1 MTAET
6 LMTPKPGHSDDEI
19 GTDKLSDPVAMSD
32 ASAGPAPKLPWPLG
46 TAALATSLLS
56 ACGGG
61 GGGSSASP
69 SPPPQPAP
77 PPPPPPAPPSD
88 AQAARFLLQAQFTA
102 DDASRAAVISQGYA
116 AWLNTQFN
124 LPESYKAWD
133 WMVAKGYSTIDASG
147 NFLFRRH
154 LDQMLWNQMIASP
167 DQVRK
172 RLALA
177 MSEVFVIAAD
187 QTEYY
192 YWGDFTAAGYWD
204 LLCRNVFGNFRQL
217 LEDVTLSPEMGQFL
231 GTKGNLKENPKT
243 GSEPDE
249 NYAREVMQL
258 FTIGLYKLNAD
269 GTRQLDAQGAPIPT
283 YAQADVSS
291 LAHVFTGW
299 DEDKS
304 KTTYTSATFMFGGNL
319 VTRMIDDPE
328 HRRLPMVN
336 TASKHSTVEVDFL
349 GATLPAGMAAAD
361 QLKMALDT
369 LFNHPNVGPFFGR
382 QMIQRLVTSNPSPA
396 YVKRVAA
403 AFNDNGSGVRG
414 DLKAMWTAILT
425 DPEAITPPATNY
437 GGKLRE
443 PIVRITQLIR
453 TTETTTSDKDWA
465 IGNTNDPSTRLE
477 QMPLE
482 APSVFNFFLPDYSR
496 PKSNIDALD
505 LVAPEFQIV
514 DELSV
519 ASYLNTIGSLLSNGL
534 GGFKPTL
541 SALAGLAT
549 DSKALVDWINLRLT
563 ANQLSASTVATI
575 RGAVDALQVTA
586 SSTPAKQ
593 SEALQT
599 ALFLAMASSDY
610 LVQK

>member
-6 LMTPKPGHSDDEI
+6 LIAPKPGHRDDEI

-32 ASAGPAPKLPWPLG
+32 ASAGPATKLPWPLG
-46 TAALATSLLS
+46 TATLATSLLS

-77 PPPPPPAPPSD
+77 PPPPPSD

-102 DDASRAAVISQGYA
+102 DDASRAAVMSQGYA

-147 NFLFRRH
+147 NFLYRRH

-304 KTTYTSATFMFGGNL
+304 KTTYTSATYMSGGNP

-425 DPEAITPPATNY
+425 DPEAITPSATNY

-575 RGAVDALQVTA
+575 RGAVDALKVTA
-586 SSTPAKQ
+586 TATPAKQ

>member
-1 MTAET
+1 
-6 LMTPKPGHSDDEI
+6 
-19 GTDKLSDPVAMSD
+19 MSD
-32 ASAGPAPKLPWPLG
+32 ASAGPATKLPWPLG
-46 TAALATSLLS
+46 TATLATSLLS

-77 PPPPPPAPPSD
+77 PPPPPSD

-102 DDASRAAVISQGYA
+102 DDASRAAVMSQGYA

-147 NFLFRRH
+147 NFLYRRH

-304 KTTYTSATFMFGGNL
+304 KTTYTSATYMSGGNP

-425 DPEAITPPATNY
+425 DPEAITPSATNY

-575 RGAVDALQVTA
+575 RGAVDALKVTA
-586 SSTPAKQ
+586 TATPAKQ

>member
-1 MTAET
+1 
-6 LMTPKPGHSDDEI
+6 
-19 GTDKLSDPVAMSD
+19 
-32 ASAGPAPKLPWPLG
+32 
-46 TAALATSLLS
+46 LATSLLS

-77 PPPPPPAPPSD
+77 PPPPPSD

-102 DDASRAAVISQGYA
+102 DDASRAAVMSQGYA

-147 NFLFRRH
+147 NFLYRRH

-304 KTTYTSATFMFGGNL
+304 KTTYTSATYMSGGNP

-425 DPEAITPPATNY
+425 DPEAITPSATNY

-575 RGAVDALQVTA
+575 RGAVDALKVTA
-586 SSTPAKQ
+586 TATPAKQ

>member
-1 MTAET
+1 MTE
-6 LMTPKPGHSDDEI
+6 EI
-19 GTDKLSDPVAMSD
+19 VD
-32 ASAGPAPKLPWPLG
+32 ASLPATLVRVFADERPADAGPLELMVSKLPESSPTTLG
-46 TAALATSLLS
+46 AAALSAVVLS
-56 ACGGG
+56 GCGGG
-61 GGGSSASP
+61 GGASS
-69 SPPPQPAP
+69 AP
-77 PPPPPPAPPSD
+77 PPPPPAAAPLTD
-88 AQAARFLLQAQFTA
+88 TQAARFLLQAQFTA
-102 DDASRAAVISQGYA
+102 DDASRAAVISQGYSG
-116 AWLNTQFN
+116 WLATQFGA
-124 LPESYKAWD
+124 PESYKAWD
-133 WMVAKGYSTIDASG
+133 WMVAKGYSAIDSNN
-147 NFLFRRH
+147 NFLYRKH
-154 LDQMLWNQMIASP
+154 LDALIWNQMIASP
-167 DQVRK
+167 DQLRK

-177 MSEVFVIAAD
+177 LSEVFVIAAD

-192 YWGDFTAAGYWD
+192 YWGDFTAAGWWD
-204 LLCRNVFGNFRQL
+204 MLCRNTFGNFRRL
-217 LEDVTLSPEMGQFL
+217 LEDVSLSPEMGQFL

-258 FTIGLYKLNAD
+258 FTIGLFKLNLD
-269 GTRQLDAQGAPIPT
+269 GSRQLDAQGASIPT

-304 KTTYTSATFMFGGNL
+304 KTIYTSASYPSGGTV

-336 TASKHSTVEVDFL
+336 LASKHSTLEVNFL
-349 GATLPAGMAAAD
+349 GTTIPSGTAAID
-361 QLKMALDT
+361 QLKIGLDT
-369 LFNHPNVGPFFGR
+369 LFNHANVGPFFGR
-382 QMIQRLVTSNPSPA
+382 QMIQRLVTSNPSPR
-396 YVKRVAA
+396 YIQRVAT

-414 DLKAMWTAILT
+414 DLRAVWTAILT
-425 DPEAITPPATNY
+425 DPEATVPSSTNY

-453 TTETTTSDKDWA
+453 ATETTTSDKDWA

-496 PKSNIDALD
+496 PKSAIDALN

-519 ASYLNTIGSLLSNGL
+519 ASYLNTIASLLSGGL
-534 GGFKPTL
+534 GGFKPALGAL
-541 SALAGLAT
+541 SGLAT
-549 DSKALVDWINLRLT
+549 DSKALVDWINLRLA
-563 ANQLSASTVATI
+563 ANQLSATTISTIQA
-575 RGAVDALQVTA
+575 AVDALGVTA
-586 SSTPAKQ
+586 ASTPAKQ

-599 ALFLAMASSDY
+599 ALFLTMASPDF

>member
-1 MTAET
+1 MTEET
-6 LMTPKPGHSDDEI
+6 LDGPCPPNLVREFAHEMR
-19 GTDKLSDPVAMSD
+19 AD
-32 ASAGPAPKLPWPLG
+32 AGLPESVVGSLAERSPAALGAAALSAGV
-46 TAALATSLLS
+46 LS

-61 GGGSSASP
+61 GASS
-69 SPPPQPAP
+69 P
-77 PPPPPPAPPSD
+77 PPPPPPPPVPLTD
-88 AQAARFLLQAQFTA
+88 TQAARFLLQAQFTA
-102 DDASRAAVISQGYA
+102 DDASRAAVISQGYSG
-116 AWLNTQFN
+116 WLTTQFSA
-124 LPESYKAWD
+124 PESYKAWD
-133 WMVAKGYSTIDASG
+133 WMVAKGYLAIDSNN
-147 NFLFRRH
+147 NFLYRKH
-154 LDQMLWNQMIASP
+154 LDALIWNQMIASP
-167 DQVRK
+167 DQLRK

-177 MSEVFVIAAD
+177 LSEVFVIAAD

-192 YWGDFTAAGYWD
+192 YWGDFTAAGWWD
-204 LLCRNVFGNFRQL
+204 TLCRNTFGNFRQL

-231 GTKGNLKENPKT
+231 GTKGNLKENAKT

-258 FTIGLYKLNAD
+258 FTIGLYKLNLD
-269 GTRQLDAQGAPIPT
+269 GSHQLDAQGAPIPT
-283 YAQADVSS
+283 YSQADVSS

-304 KTTYTSATFMFGGNL
+304 KTTYTSASYPSGGKV

-336 TASKHSTVEVDFL
+336 TASKHSTLEVDFL
-349 GATLPAGMAAAD
+349 GTTILAGTAAID
-361 QLKMALDT
+361 QLKIALDT
-369 LFNHPNVGPFFGR
+369 LFNHANVGPFFGR
-382 QMIQRLVTSNPSPA
+382 QMIQRLITSNPSPG
-396 YVKRVAA
+396 YIQRVAT

-414 DLKAMWTAILT
+414 DLRAVWTAVLT
-425 DPEAITPPATNY
+425 DPEATTPSSTNY

-496 PKSNIDALD
+496 PKSAIDALN

-519 ASYLNTIGSLLSNGL
+519 ASYLNTIASLLSGGF
-534 GGFKPTL
+534 GGFKPALGAL
-541 SALAGLAT
+541 SALAT
-549 DSKALVDWINLRLT
+549 DSKALVAWINLRLA
-563 ANQLSASTVATI
+563 ANQLSATTVTTI
-575 RGAVDALQVTA
+575 QAAVDALSVTA
-586 SSTPAKQ
+586 ASTPAKQ
-593 SEALQT
+593 NEALQT
-599 ALFLAMASSDY
+599 ALFLAMASPDY

>member
-1 MTAET
+1 
-6 LMTPKPGHSDDEI
+6 
-19 GTDKLSDPVAMSD
+19 
-32 ASAGPAPKLPWPLG
+32 
-46 TAALATSLLS
+46 
-56 ACGGG
+56 
-61 GGGSSASP
+61 
-69 SPPPQPAP
+69 
-77 PPPPPPAPPSD
+77 
-88 AQAARFLLQAQFTA
+88 
-102 DDASRAAVISQGYA
+102 
-116 AWLNTQFN
+116 
-124 LPESYKAWD
+124 
-133 WMVAKGYSTIDASG
+133 
-147 NFLFRRH
+147 
-154 LDQMLWNQMIASP
+154 MIASP

-177 MSEVFVIAAD
+177 LSEVFVIAAD

-243 GSEPDE
+243 GSQPDE

-258 FTIGLYKLNAD
+258 FTIGLFKLNPD

-304 KTTYTSATFMFGGNL
+304 KTTYTSATFMFGGNM

-328 HRRLPMVN
+328 HRRAPMVN
-336 TASKHSTVEVDFL
+336 TASKHSTVEVNFL
-349 GATLPAGMAAAD
+349 GATLAAGLSATD
-361 QLKMALDT
+361 QLKQALDT

-382 QMIQRLVTSNPSPA
+382 LMIQRLVTSNPSPA

-414 DLKAMWTAILT
+414 DMRALWTAILT
-425 DPEAITPPATNY
+425 DSEATTPAADKS

-453 TTETTTSDKDWA
+453 TIETTTSDKDWA
-465 IGNTNDPSTRLE
+465 IGNTSDPSTRLE

-482 APSVFNFFLPDYSR
+482 APSVFNFFTPDYCR
-496 PKSNIDALD
+496 PKSQIDALN

-519 ASYLNTIGSLLSNGL
+519 ASYLNTIATLLSSGL
-534 GGFKPTL
+534 AGFKPTL
-541 SALAGLAT
+541 SALASLAT

-563 ANQLSASTVATI
+563 GNQLSASTIATI
-575 RGAVDALQVTA
+575 RTAVDSLKVTSA
-586 SSTPAKQ
+586 SPAAKQ

-599 ALFLAMASSDY
+599 AVFLAMASADY

>member
-1 MTAET
+1 MTEET
-6 LMTPKPGHSDDEI
+6 LDGPRG
-19 GTDKLSDPVAMSD
+19 
-32 ASAGPAPKLPWPLG
+32 ASLAHETQAHAGPLESMAGKRAERSPATLG
-46 TAALATSLLS
+46 AAALGAGVLS

-61 GGGSSASP
+61 GGSSS
-69 SPPPQPAP
+69 PAP
-77 PPPPPPAPPSD
+77 PPPPPPVPLTD

-102 DDASRAAVISQGYA
+102 DDASRAAVISQGCPG
-116 AWLNTQFN
+116 WLSTQFSV
-124 LPESYKAWD
+124 PESYRAWD
-133 WMVAKGYSTIDASG
+133 WMVAKGYSAIDSNN
-147 NFLFRRH
+147 NFLYRKH
-154 LDQMLWNQMIASP
+154 LDALIWNQMIASP
-167 DQVRK
+167 DQLRK

-177 MSEVFVIAAD
+177 LSEVFVVATD

-192 YWGDFTAAGYWD
+192 YWGDFTAAGWWD
-204 LLCRNVFGNFRQL
+204 MLCRNAFGNFRQL

-231 GTKGNLKENPKT
+231 GTKGNLKENAKT

-258 FTIGLYKLNAD
+258 FTIGLFKLNLD
-269 GTRQLDAQGAPIPT
+269 GSHRLDSQGAPVPT
-283 YAQADVSS
+283 YAQAEVSS

-304 KTTYTSATFMFGGNL
+304 RTTYISASYPSGGTV

-336 TASKHSTVEVDFL
+336 TAGKHSTLQVDFL
-349 GATLPAGMAAAD
+349 GTTIPAGTAASD
-361 QLKMALDT
+361 QLKIALDT
-369 LFNHPNVGPFFGR
+369 LFNHANVGPFFGR
-382 QMIQRLVTSNPSPA
+382 QMIQRLVTSNPSPG
-396 YVKRVAA
+396 YIQRVAT

-414 DLKAMWTAILT
+414 DLRAVWTAVLT
-425 DPEAITPPATNY
+425 DPEATTPSSTSH

-496 PKSNIDALD
+496 PKSAIDALD

-519 ASYLNTIGSLLSNGL
+519 ASYLNTVASLLGGGL
-534 GGFKPTL
+534 GGFKPALGAL
-541 SALAGLAT
+541 SGLAT
-549 DSKALVDWINLRLT
+549 DSKALVAWINLRLA
-563 ANQLSASTVATI
+563 ANQLSATTLSTI
-575 RGAVDALQVTA
+575 QSAVDALKVTA
-586 SSTPAKQ
+586 ASTPAKQ

-599 ALFLAMASSDY
+599 ALFLAMASPDY

>member
-1 MTAET
+1 MTEET
-6 LMTPKPGHSDDEI
+6 VDAPRPATLVRYFADER
-19 GTDKLSDPVAMSD
+19 PA
-32 ASAGPAPKLPWPLG
+32 AGPLEQMVGNLPESSPTTLG
-46 TAALATSLLS
+46 TAALSVGVLS

-61 GGGSSASP
+61 GGAS
-69 SPPPQPAP
+69 SPPP
-77 PPPPPPAPPSD
+77 PPPPPPAPLTD
-88 AQAARFLLQAQFTA
+88 TQAARFLLQAQFTA
-102 DDASRAAVISQGYA
+102 DDASRAAVISQGYSD
-116 AWLNTQFN
+116 WLATQFGA
-124 LPESYKAWD
+124 PESYKAWD
-133 WMVAKGYSTIDASG
+133 WMVAKGYSAIDSNN
-147 NFLFRRH
+147 NFLYRKH
-154 LDQMLWNQMIASP
+154 LDALIWNQMIASP
-167 DQVRK
+167 DQLRK

-177 MSEVFVIAAD
+177 LSEVFVIAAD

-192 YWGDFTAAGYWD
+192 YWGDFTAAGWWD
-204 LLCRNVFGNFRQL
+204 TLCRNTFGNFRQL

-231 GTKGNLKENPKT
+231 GTKGNLKENTKT

-258 FTIGLYKLNAD
+258 FTIGLFKLNLD
-269 GTRQLDAQGAPIPT
+269 GSRQLDAQGAPIPT

-304 KTTYTSATFMFGGNL
+304 KTTYTSASYPSGGTV

-336 TASKHSTVEVDFL
+336 SASKHSTLEVDFL
-349 GATLPAGMAAAD
+349 GTTIPAGTAASD
-361 QLKMALDT
+361 QLKIALDA
-369 LFNHPNVGPFFGR
+369 LFNHTNVGPFFCR
-382 QMIQRLVTSNPSPA
+382 QMIQRLVTSNPSPG
-396 YVKRVAA
+396 YIQRVAT

-414 DLKAMWTAILT
+414 DLRAVWTAILT
-425 DPEAITPPATNY
+425 DPEATTPSSTNY

-496 PKSNIDALD
+496 PKSAIDALN

-519 ASYLNTIGSLLSNGL
+519 ASYLNTISSLLGGGL
-534 GGFKPTL
+534 GGFKPAL
-541 SALAGLAT
+541 AALAGLAT
-549 DSKALVDWINLRLT
+549 DSKALVAWINLRL
-563 ANQLSASTVATI
+563 AGNQLSATTVSTIQA
-575 RGAVDALQVTA
+575 AVDALSLTA
-586 SSTPAKQ
+586 ASTPAKQ

-599 ALFLAMASSDY
+599 ALFLTMASPDY

>member
-1 MTAET
+1 
-6 LMTPKPGHSDDEI
+6 
-19 GTDKLSDPVAMSD
+19 
-32 ASAGPAPKLPWPLG
+32 
-46 TAALATSLLS
+46 
-56 ACGGG
+56 
-61 GGGSSASP
+61 
-69 SPPPQPAP
+69 
-77 PPPPPPAPPSD
+77 
-88 AQAARFLLQAQFTA
+88 
-102 DDASRAAVISQGYA
+102 
-116 AWLNTQFN
+116 
-124 LPESYKAWD
+124 
-133 WMVAKGYSTIDASG
+133 MVAKGYSTIDSSG
-147 NFLFRRH
+147 NFLFRKH
-154 LDQMLWNQMIASP
+154 LDPMLWNQMIASP

-231 GTKGNLKENPKT
+231 GTKGNLKENAKT
-243 GSEPDE
+243 GSQPDE
-249 NYAREVMQL
+249 NFAREVMQL
-258 FTIGLYKLNAD
+258 FTIGLFKLNAD
-269 GTRQLDAQGAPIPT
+269 GTRQLDAQGAPVPT

-304 KTTYTSATFMFGGNL
+304 KTTYTSATFMFGGKL
-319 VTRMIDDPE
+319 VTRTIDDPE

-336 TASKHSTVEVDFL
+336 TASKHSTVEVNFL
-349 GATLPAGMAAAD
+349 GTTIAAGMAAAD

-425 DPEAITPPATNY
+425 DPEAITPSTTNH

-496 PKSNIDALD
+496 PKSNMDALD

-519 ASYLNTIGSLLSNGL
+519 ASYLNTIGILLSNGL
-534 GGFKPTL
+534 AGFKP
-541 SALAGLAT
+541 ALGAMAGLAT

-575 RGAVDALQVTA
+575 RGAVDALKVTA
-586 SSTPAKQ
+586 ASSPAKQ
-593 SEALQT
+593 TEALQT